1 MTNAPEPGMCKR
13 RRPERRAT
21 AEGNRISINNEDKYE
36 SSIEEIFNDEVKA
49 IRSSGIEAR
58 VLRIYF
64 D

>member
-1 MTNAPEPGMCKR
+1 MCKR